1 MRKLFKYFKT
11 VKKELISIPLLIF
24 VEVLFE
30 ILVPVFM
37 SKLIDNGIQA
47 TDAFGNVVPDKEMI
61 LFYGGLMVISAVIA
75 LLFGILVTKTSSK
88 VSTEFAHN
96 IRQAQFEKIQEYSFE
111 NIDNFKTSSLIT
123 RMTMDVNMIQQAT
136 NMILRVS
143 LRAPSLIIFSI
154 VSILIFAP
162 TLAAVFVIVIPILVF
177 GLYIIIKNAHKHF
190 VKMFY
195 RIDNLNQTIQEDLI
209 GIRTVKS
216 YVREDYEIDRFNR
229 ATRDVRDVAIKAER
243 IVIFNTPLMQFAI
256 GLTFVL
262 VGWFGSRLFVF
273 GNLTEGQFANTL
285 TYINQVLF
293 SLMMISH
300 VFLLF
305 VMSRA
310 SVNRII
316 EVLEEEPFL
325 KETENPI
332 TEIKDGSFKF
342 ENVYF
347 KYSSSSETDTYVL
360 KDINLDIPSGSFVG
374 IFGSTGTG
382 KSTLVQ
388 LLARLYDTSKG
399 TIYIGGR
406 DIKEY
411 SLEALRKEVILV
423 LQKNV
428 LFSGTVRDN
437 IKWGKKDATDEEII
451 SALKKAQAY
460 DFVMKME
467 KGLDTWIEQG
477 GVNVSGG
484 QRQRLTIARALVAN
498 PKILIL
504 DDSTSA
510 VDTKTDAKIRESLSK
525 ETPDMTKVVI
535 SQRLSSIEDADII
548 IIMDEKGINAIG
560 THEELYRDSSMYK
573 SIYDAQSR
581 AKEVEN

>member
-1 MRKLFKYFKT
+1 MRKLFKYFGN
-11 VKKELISIPLLIF
+11 VKKEMILVPILVVI
-24 VEVLFE
+24 EVIFE
-30 ILVPVFM
+30 ILIPVFM
-37 SKLIDNGIQA
+37 SRLIDDGIKA
-47 TDAFGNVVPDKEMI
+47 TAGPNKELI
-61 LFYGGLMVISAVIA
+61 FLYGGLMVVSAIIA
-75 LLFGILVTKTSSK
+75 LIFGVMVTRVTAK
-88 VSTEFAHN
+88 VSTEFGHN
-96 IRQAQFEKIQEYSFE
+96 LRQAQFEKIQEYSFE

-428 LFSGTVRDN
+428 LFSRS
-437 IKWGKKDATDEEII
+437 EEH
-451 SALKKAQAY
+451 
-460 DFVMKME
+460 
-467 KGLDTWIEQG
+467 
-477 GVNVSGG
+477 
-484 QRQRLTIARALVAN
+484 
-498 PKILIL
+498 
-504 DDSTSA
+504 TS
-510 VDTKTDAKIRESLSK
+510 
-525 ETPDMTKVVI
+525 
-535 SQRLSSIEDADII
+535 
-548 IIMDEKGINAIG
+548 
-560 THEELYRDSSMYK
+560 EL
-573 SIYDAQSR
+573 QSR
-581 AKEVEN
+581 PHL